1 MTRRVLPVAPR
12 PAHVEPVPSRRDFLS
27 RAGGGF
33 GALALYSLLIK
44 EGVLPAVAAGE
55 TDIASGA
62 APAARGSAKPLNPLA
77 SRAGHFAA
85 TADSV
90 IFLFMDGGPSHLDT
104 FDHKPSVNEYAGKP
118 LPDSIERVITPM
130 GVSNNPLLA
139 SQRRWQRHGKSG
151 LEISDWYPHVAQR
164 ADDLCVIRSC
174 WADGLN
180 HVGSVCQMNTGSI
193 LAGRPSLGAWATYG
207 LGTENQNLPGFV
219 VLLDNDREPP
229 GGNRMWGTGFMPAS
243 FQGTR
248 FRNGKSPVLHLA
260 PPEGLDTAQ
269 QRYKLD
275 YINQLNRSHL
285 ETRGND
291 FNLEARI
298 AAYELAFRMQAEAPA
313 AVDLAQETSTTQEL
327 YGLDDKTTSAFGR
340 NCLLARRLV
349 ERGVRFVQLY
359 SGSGSQWDAHAKIEE
374 NHTRLCR
381 STDKPIAG
389 LLKDLKDRGLL
400 ARTLVIWGGEFG
412 RTPMSEKGD
421 GRDHNPYGFTMWMA
435 GGGVAG
441 GKVVGATDDFG
452 LKAVE
457 RRVHVRDLHAT
468 ILELLG
474 LDHTQLIYLNQGR
487 PERPTVNEGRV
498 IDDVLA

>member
-1 MTRRVLPVAPR
+1 MEPLTQPTLPQNKVAHTEQVR
-12 PAHVEPVPSRRDFLS
+12 SRRDFLTRS
-27 RAGGGF
+27 GSGF
-33 GALALYSLLIK
+33 GALALYSLLVE
-44 EGVLPAVAAGE
+44 EGVFSRVSVAA
-55 TDIASGA
+55 DADA
-62 APAARGSAKPLNPLA
+62 KPAAGQQPRSLNPLA
-77 SRAGHFAA
+77 PHAGHFAGSA
-85 TADSV
+85 KSV

-104 FDHKPSVNEYAGKP
+104 FDRKPAVNEYAGKP
-118 LPDSIERVITPM
+118 LPSSIERVITPM
-130 GVSNNPLLA
+130 GVSENPLLA
-139 SQRRWQRHGKSG
+139 SQRRWQRYGQSG
-151 LEISDWYPHVAQR
+151 LEISDWYPHVGEC
-164 ADDLCVIRSC
+164 ADDLCLIRSC

-207 LGTENQNLPGFV
+207 LGTENQDLPGFV

-229 GGNRMWGTGFMPAS
+229 GGSRVWGTGFMPATY
-243 FQGTR
+243 QGTR
-248 FRNGKSPVLHLA
+248 FRNGKTPVLHLSA
-260 PPEGLDTAQ
+260 PAEIDDKQ

-275 YINQLNRSHL
+275 YINQLNRQHL
-285 ETRGND
+285 ETRGGD
-291 FNLEARI
+291 FDLEARI
-298 AAYELAFRMQAEAPA
+298 AAYELAFRMQAETPK
-313 AVDLAQETSTTQEL
+313 AVDLTQETEATQTL
-327 YGLDDKTTSAFGR
+327 YGLDDKATSAFGR

-359 SGSGSQWDAHAKIEE
+359 SGSGSQWDAHSKIEE

-389 LLKDLKDRGLL
+389 LLKDLKSRGLL
-400 ARTLVIWGGEFG
+400 DQTLVIWGGEFG

-435 GGGVAG
+435 GGGTAG
-441 GKVVGATDDFG
+441 GKIVGATDEFG

-468 ILELLG
+468 ILELIG
-474 LDHTQLIYLNQGR
+474 LDHTQLLYLHQGR
-487 PERPTVNEGRV
+487 PERPTVNEGHV